1 MNSSR
6 NKKSPTENTRNQVK
20 RQHMQWQKNR
30 ADQANN
36 KKYNENKIKA
46 KINKNSDI
54 NAENIMRYVLTKPGL
69 KTIWSGSALSTFVD
83 MEKKKA
89 KGPPTQN
96 TQKKITPKNITP
108 KNITPKNNTKKHN
121 TKK

>member
-6 NKKSPTENTRNQVK
+6 NKKSNE
-20 RQHMQWQKNR
+20 RQHMQWQQIR

-36 KKYNENKIKA
+36 KKHNENKIKA
-46 KINKNSDI
+46 KINKNADI

-69 KTIWSGSALSTFVD
+69 KTIWSGSALSRFVE
-83 MEKKKA
+83 MEKEKA

-96 TQKKITPKNITP
+96 TQKKITPKKHNT
-108 KNITPKNNTKKHN
+108 KKHNTKNNTKKHN
-121 TKK
+121 TKNNTKK